1 MRALAE
7 DLLGPRA
14 SSRCQSNTLSGP
26 AQSMRIKP
34 LCIVLRIASAYPQV
48 TIPRPRCAQF
58 LRFLCFLTL
67 SCAVHA
73 FQLPPAHRARTSAPN
88 SICLMCSAAN
98 VRDWAYWEKE
108 LEHCRSHQRC
118 LRCPRNGIC
127 LPPPPSAPPPC
138 PPSHSA
144 RRLDG
149 ARRTC
154 YGPSLL
160 TSLCAF
166 FRRAPGGSAS

>member
-1 MRALAE
+1 MLFSCRLRC
-7 DLLGPRA
+7 DTTPCA
-14 SSRCQSNTLSGP
+14 SHGRHIHYAHSIQC
-26 AQSMRIKP
+26 A
-34 LCIVLRIASAYPQV
+34 CA
-48 TIPRPRCAQF
+48 CAQVPHGSA
-58 LRFLCFLTL
+58 RAVCL
-67 SCAVHA
+67 SATHQVDQ
-73 FQLPPAHRARTSAPN
+73 FDPVHRARTSAPN
-88 SICLMCSAAN
+88 SFCVMCSAAN